1 MTPTPLRI
9 ATRKSALAL
18 WQAEHVAALVRALD
32 PGRPVELLPL
42 TTEGDRNLGLSLAAA
57 GGKGLFIKEL
67 EVALAEGRAE
77 LAVHSMK
84 DVPVELDARFA
95 IAAVLER
102 EDARDAFLSPKHASF
117 DTLPPGAKLGSSS
130 LRRQSQLLNRRPDL
144 VIEPLRGNVDTRL
157 KKLERGEYDAVI
169 LAVAGLKRLG
179 LEKAITAVLAPEV
192 CLPAITQGIIGIECL
207 ADDRGTRGLLAKLNH
222 PATWT
227 RMLAERAL
235 SRGLSGSCNLPL
247 AGHATLEGG
256 ILSLRGCV
264 ASPDGRR
271 LVEGAVQG
279 RAEEPETLG
288 IRLANDLL
296 ARGAGEVL
304 RDVQQKA

>member
-1 MTPTPLRI
+1 MNLSPLRI

-18 WQAEHVAALVRALD
+18 WQAEHVAARLRALD
-32 PGRPVELLPL
+32 SSRTVELLPL
-42 TTEGDRNLGLSLAAA
+42 TTEGDRDLGMSLAAA

-84 DVPVELDARFA
+84 DVPVEIDPRFV
-95 IAAVLER
+95 IGAVLER
-102 EDARDAFLSPKHASF
+102 EDARDAFLAVRHASF
-117 DTLPPGAKLGSSS
+117 ENLPRGARVGSSS
-130 LRRQSQLLNRRPDL
+130 LRRRGQLLHRRPDL
-144 VIEPLRGNVDTRL
+144 LVEPLRGNVDTRL
-157 KKLERGEYDAVI
+157 RKLERGEYDAIV

-179 LEKAITAVLAPEV
+179 LEKAITAVLEPSV
-192 CLPAITQGIIGIECL
+192 CLPAITQGIIGIECRSG
-207 ADDRGTRGLLAKLNH
+207 DDAVRALLARLNH
-222 PATWT
+222 NPSWIRA
-227 RMLAERAL
+227 RAERAL

-256 ILSLRGCV
+256 MLSLRGCV

-271 LVEGAVQG
+271 LIEGAVSG
-279 RAEEPETLG
+279 PEHEPEDLG
-288 IRLANDLL
+288 IQLANDLL

-304 RDVQQKA
+304 KDVQHGI

>member
-18 WQAEHVAALVRALD
+18 WQAEHVAARLRALD

-67 EVALAEGRAE
+67 EVALAEGRAD

-84 DVPVELDARFA
+84 DVPVELDPRFA

-102 EDARDAFLSPKHASF
+102 EDARDAFLSVNHRGF
-117 DTLPPGAKLGSSS
+117 DALPPGARVGSSS
-130 LRRQSQLLNRRPDL
+130 LRRQGQLLHRRPDL
-144 VIEPLRGNVDTRL
+144 RVEPLRGNVDTRL
-157 KKLERGEYDAVI
+157 KKLERGDYDAVV

-179 LEKAITAVLAPEV
+179 LERAITAVLAPEI
-192 CLPAITQGIIGIECL
+192 CLPAITQGIIGMECR
-207 ADDRGTRGLLAKLNH
+207 ADDGPTRGLLARLNH
-222 PATWT
+222 VPTWT

-247 AGHATLEGG
+247 AGHAVLEGG
-256 ILSLRGCV
+256 MLSLRGCV

-271 LVEGAVQG
+271 LIEGAAGGSPQ
-279 RAEEPETLG
+279 EPETLG
-288 IRLANDLL
+288 IELAHDLL
-296 ARGAGEVL
+296 ARGAEEVL
-304 RDVQQKA
+304 KDVQHKV